1 MKKLSKWYGS
11 LNKKQ
16 RWIIWGVTI
25 PYAVFPLTG
34 VLGGGIPWA
43 LVLLYLEFHRDGS
56 EVPKKPEAE

>member
-1 MKKLSKWYGS
+1 MKKLSSWYGG

-16 RWIIWGVTI
+16 RWIIWGVTV

-43 LVLLYLEFHRDGS
+43 FVLLYLEFHRDGS
-56 EVPKKPEAE
+56 EVPKKPEGE